1 MHFLQHQHVIQ
12 LGQLGH
18 ERLPFLS
25 KCLIDFIYCEIYDAA
40 YEARDA
46 AGLLRHDIQEN
57 LATLSAL
64 LSWTFMK
71 R

>member
-25 KCLIDFIYCEIYDAA
+25 KCLIVTYSEIYVAA

-46 AGLLRHDIQEN
+46 AGLLRHDIQKD